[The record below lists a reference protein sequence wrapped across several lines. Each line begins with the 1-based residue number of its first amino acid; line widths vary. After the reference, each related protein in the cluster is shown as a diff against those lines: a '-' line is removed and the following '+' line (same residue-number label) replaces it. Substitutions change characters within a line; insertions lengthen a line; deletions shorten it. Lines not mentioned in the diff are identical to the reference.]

1 MDDEDSDIG
10 FYLKTKKST
19 PEFSNLCDEK
29 VKQFVME
36 TKKTVKLFKNPN
48 GDN

>member
-1 MDDEDSDIG
+1 MKEG
-10 FYLKTKKST
+10 
-19 PEFSNLCDEK
+19 DEK